1 MKLLWSLYIKTY
13 LKRTCWKK
21 LFTLRL
27 EFFLSFHFD
36 EFIVR
41 FQWPVAWVIKT
52 NNKMSKKTFKL
63 EVEYIFSAISRYV
76 SSKNSKRIQP
86 TMYIC
91 WETLLLK
98 EKANIGSTQGL
109 KTFEVNHFSMSQL
122 LTSDFPKMHCCHS
135 ILYLLMMLKMSEWI
149 RTESQHLTKLN
160 QYKNETK
167 IKETIQRII
176 MDSLKG

>member
-1 MKLLWSLYIKTY
+1 
-13 LKRTCWKK
+13 
-21 LFTLRL
+21 
-27 EFFLSFHFD
+27 
-36 EFIVR
+36 
-41 FQWPVAWVIKT
+41 
-52 NNKMSKKTFKL
+52 MSKKTFKL

-91 WETLLLK
+91 WETPLLK

-160 QYKNETK
+160 QYQNETK
-167 IKETIQRII
+167 IKETKQRII